1 MDVDLRR
8 LRYFVEVAEQ
18 LHFGRAA
25 DALHIAQPALSRQ
38 IRALEDEL
46 GVTLLLRDR
55 RTTALTPA
63 GRQLLHD
70 AKPLLASAEA
80 LVRRARHAARPV
92 ARFTVA
98 FMPGITVTP
107 AVKALT
113 ARHSR
118 LDVRLLRTGWHNQT
132 RVVLDGRADASIVRM
147 PIDTDGLDVLPLFTE
162 PRVVVIAGDHP
173 LAGKGSVALTDL
185 ADERLLQDPAAVPE
199 WRAVAHDPR
208 TGHRP
213 EIPVV
218 HSVEEKLELVASGA
232 GFCVLPLSTA
242 SFYTRPDVAT
252 LRVPG
257 LGDNQVGLVWN
268 AAHRTQLVEDFRDVC
283 HLLRPLDT
291 AVRG

>member
-1 MDVDLRR
+1 MDVDLRK

-25 DALHIAQPALSRQ
+25 DTLHIAQPALSRQ

-55 RTTALTPA
+55 RATALTPA

-70 AKPLLASAEA
+70 AKPLLTSAQA
-80 LVRRARHAARPV
+80 LVRRTRRAAHPTTQ
-92 ARFTVA
+92 FTIA

-113 ARHSR
+113 ARHPH

-132 RVVLDGRADASIVRM
+132 HVVLDGRADASIVRM
-147 PIDTDGLDVLPLFTE
+147 PIDTHGLEVLPLFTE

-173 LAGKGSVALTDL
+173 LAGKGSLALTDL
-185 ADERLLQDPAAVPE
+185 ADEHLLQDPAAVPE
-199 WRAVAHDPR
+199 WHAVAHEMR
-208 TGHRP
+208 TGRRP
-213 EIPVV
+213 EIPAI

-242 SFYTRPDVAT
+242 SFYTRPDVT
-252 LRVPG
+252 ILRAPS
-257 LGDNQVGLVWN
+257 LGDNQVSLVWN
-268 AAHRTQLVEDFRDVC
+268 TAHQTPLVEDFRDVC
-283 HLLRPLDT
+283 HLLRPLGT
-291 AVRG
+291 AA